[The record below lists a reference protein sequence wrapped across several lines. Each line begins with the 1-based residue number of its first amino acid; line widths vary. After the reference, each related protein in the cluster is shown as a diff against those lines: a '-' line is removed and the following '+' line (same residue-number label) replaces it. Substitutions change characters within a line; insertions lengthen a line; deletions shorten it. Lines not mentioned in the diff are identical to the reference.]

1 MASLAFCRQ
10 LPRRHGA
17 GFSLVELLLVITL
30 ALVLLSVG
38 VPSLRAWT
46 LKRALQQTA
55 EALVAD
61 LRLARSEAVKRGALV
76 AVCASVNGQA
86 CSASQGTWAD
96 GWLVFVDRNG
106 NRAVDADEDILRV
119 QSRSESVASLGSLN
133 PATDKRIF
141 TYQATGW
148 AKVAAQTFLIK
159 PVEAS
164 SATSDLTRVVCVS
177 NQGRPSL
184 RPAGIF
190 QCS

>member
-1 MASLAFCRQ
+1 MACLAFHRQ
-10 LPRRHGA
+10 LSCRHGA

-46 LKRALQQTA
+46 VKRALQQTA
-55 EALVAD
+55 EALVSD

-76 AVCASVNGQA
+76 AVCASVNGQSCA
-86 CSASQGTWAD
+86 ASEGTWAD

-106 NRAVDADEDILRV
+106 NRGVDAGEDILRV
-119 QSRSESVASLGSLN
+119 QARSESVASLGSLN

-141 TYQATGW
+141 SYQATGW

-159 PVEAS
+159 PVDVGT
-164 SATSDLTRVVCVS
+164 ATADLTRLVCVS

-184 RPAGIF
+184 RPAGTT